1 MTENI
6 EKELKQLEILEKS
19 KKYHNRKSQ
28 KLLAKIK
35 KSEERLSY
43 FQKKIA
49 ILILDMASKEEI
61 REKLSIIIE
70 TLQSEK
76 Q

>member
-1 MTENI
+1 MEENI
-6 EKELKQLEILEKS
+6 ELELKQLEKLEKS
-19 KKYHNRKSQ
+19 KKYHNKKSK
-28 KLLAKIK
+28 KLLAEIK
-35 KSEERLSY
+35 KGEERLSY

-49 ILILDMASKEEI
+49 ILILNMESKEEI

-70 TLQSEK
+70 ELKSEK